1 MASLL
6 PPDTGSAE
14 GDVVNPAEARATGV
28 PGSEFRLRIRGMHCA
43 SCVSTVEG
51 ALAAVEGVAEAQ
63 VNLVDESAR
72 VTVQAGAA
80 AEASLLDAVE
90 RVGYAAEV
98 VAETGGEAMEA
109 ERARD
114 QEREAEHRDLMRR
127 FGVGVAC
134 GVPVVLIGHWEM
146 IPGLPVP
153 APEVLRAASWL
164 SGILTLP
171 ILLYVGRRFF
181 VGGWTAA
188 RRGSANMD
196 TLVALGTG
204 AAWLYS
210 TTVLLAPGLFP
221 AGSGRP
227 FYEAVAVVITLV
239 VLGQAVESRAKGRT
253 ARALR
258 ALLDLSP
265 QEAELLGPDGT
276 RTVPLAEVR
285 PGDRVQVRPGARVP
299 LDGRVRLGISEVD
312 ESMLTGESVPV
323 VKSPGDRVAGG
334 TVNGTGALTV
344 EVTRVG
350 EDTVLARIVDMVRR
364 AQSSKPRIQRTVDL
378 VAGRFVPAVIAVAL
392 ATFGAWYLFGP
403 DPRLNFAMVTSVS
416 VLVIACPCAL
426 GLATPISVM
435 IAIGK
440 AASHGVLIRDGEA
453 LQRARRVDVVVLD
466 KTGTLT
472 LGSPEV
478 VRAAP
483 AARFGEEEFLRIAAT
498 IEAASEHPAARAVVG
513 YAEKM
518 GVRPGEAANFAA
530 HPGQGVSAFVDG
542 RRVLAGSPGFLL
554 ATGVETDSV
563 GEDLGRIFQQGATP
577 VVLAVNGVVAGVFGV
592 SDAVRE
598 GAPAAVA
605 RLRRR
610 GVEVVMLTGDDEA
623 AASRVAA
630 RVGIETV
637 FARVSP
643 AEKARRVAALREGG
657 KVVAMVGDGIND
669 APALAAA
676 DVGIAMGGGTD
687 VAVQTA
693 DATLLGDSLRGVETL
708 LLVSRAAH
716 RNIVQNLVGAFFYNV
731 VGIPVAAGALY
742 PALGVLLS
750 PMIAG
755 AAMAFSSVTVVA
767 NANRLRRFEPA

>member
-1 MASLL
+1 M
-6 PPDTGSAE
+6 PPDTGCSE
-14 GDVVNPAEARATGV
+14 GHVVNPVGTPAAGIS
-28 PGSEFRLRIRGMHCA
+28 GSEFRLRIRGMHCA

-51 ALAAVEGVAEAQ
+51 ALAGVEGVAEAQ

-72 VTVQAGAA
+72 VAVQGGMT

-98 VAETGGEAMEA
+98 IAGTGEEAMDA

-114 QEREAEHRDLMRR
+114 EERDAEHRDLMRR
-127 FGVGVAC
+127 FGIGVAC
-134 GVPVVLIGHWEM
+134 GVPVVVIGHWEM
-146 IPGLPVP
+146 IPGLPNL
-153 APEVLRAASWL
+153 APDVLRAVWWL
-164 SGILTLP
+164 SGVLTLP

-181 VGGWTAA
+181 VGGWVAA
-188 RRGSANMD
+188 RRRSANMD

-210 TTVLLAPGLFP
+210 TTALLAPELFP

-239 VLGQAVESRAKGRT
+239 VLGQAVESRAKVRT

-265 QEAELLGPDGT
+265 EEAELLGPNGS
-276 RTVPLAEVR
+276 RTVPLAQVN
-285 PGDRVQVRPGARVP
+285 PGDRVLVRPGNRVP
-299 LDGRVRLGISEVD
+299 LDGRILRGDSEVD

-323 VKSPGDRVAGG
+323 VKSPGDEVAGG

-472 LGSPEV
+472 LGRPEV
-478 VRAAP
+478 VYAAP
-483 AARFGEEEFLRIAAT
+483 AARFGEGEFLRVAAT
-498 IEAASEHPAARAVVG
+498 VEAASEHPAARAVVG
-513 YAEKM
+513 YAGKI
-518 GVRPGEAANFAA
+518 GVQPGEAANFAA

-542 RRVLAGSPGFLL
+542 RRVLAGSPAFLR
-554 ATGVETDSV
+554 AAGVETDSV
-563 GEDLGRIFQQGATP
+563 GEDLGRISQQGATP
-577 VVLAVNGVVAGVFGV
+577 VVVAVNGIVAGVFGV

-598 GAPAAVA
+598 GAPAAVE
-605 RLRRR
+605 RLGQR
-610 GVEVVMLTGDDEA
+610 GVEVVMLTGDEEGA
-623 AASRVAA
+623 ANHVAGQ
-630 RVGIETV
+630 VGIDTV
-637 FARVSP
+637 LARVSP
-643 AEKARRVAALREGG
+643 AEKARRIAALRERG

-687 VAVQTA
+687 VAVQTG

-708 LLVSRAAH
+708 FLVSRAAH
-716 RNIVQNLVGAFFYNV
+716 RNIVQNLVGAFVYNV
-731 VGIPVAAGALY
+731 LGIPVAAGALY

-750 PMIAG
+750 PMVAG

-767 NANRLRRFEPA
+767 NANRLRRFQPA